1 MSEDGANATHDGARG
16 DRRVLIAAAAATVAI
31 AILLLV
37 RFPWIVGPPS
47 WRWPYVAT
55 SLWPR
60 ALGTTLLFALL
71 AGAAATWTRRRDS
84 RPRGDAAML
93 ALVVLIAIALELSFL
108 GLSPL
113 GPVTLPLIHV
123 VPWVTGYFWTARS
136 VTSLPEMLTSF
147 HEIVAGL
154 PHHARTHPPG
164 LVAVNHQILEFFRG
178 SAGATDGVLGVARA
192 FGISEGDLPGAAPA
206 ELASLI
212 IVGLAVVICSRLAL
226 IPAFFFARRLSG
238 APAARAA
245 VLLLAVI
252 PSHLLFA
259 GEFDAAYPL
268 LILAAFLLVGRGRG
282 LRSLVAAGALCG
294 VLCLFTF
301 VASFFL
307 LLVGIVDITIT
318 RFARADD
325 AGTRPPPRW
334 RLRRL
339 LALGAGFASVL
350 ALFQL
355 ATGCSIPR
363 VFLAA
368 YKIQH
373 EVLIPEQRREWLT
386 WVFWNLPD
394 FFIFLGPAVA
404 VLFAREVFA
413 AVRDLR
419 ARRIEAPFTLAVL
432 AFLAVLDLSGLIPAE
447 TSRVWLFLV
456 APVVIAATRGGVPGG
471 TRGLIAILALQFAF
485 SLVAKGSL
493 LMIDVKLPG

>member
-1 MSEDGANATHDGARG
+1 MSDDRANATHDRARG
-16 DRRVLIAAAAATVAI
+16 DRRTLIAAAAATAAI
-31 AILLLV
+31 AILLLI

-47 WRWPYVAT
+47 WRWPYAAT

-60 ALGTTLLFALL
+60 ALGTTFLFALL
-71 AGAAATWTRRRDS
+71 AAAAAIWTRRREAH
-84 RPRGDAAML
+84 PRGDAAML
-93 ALVVLIAIALELSFL
+93 AVVVLIAIALELSFL

-136 VTSLPEMLTSF
+136 VASLPEMLTSF

-164 LVAVNHQILEFFRG
+164 LVAINHQILAFFRG
-178 SAGATDGVLGVARA
+178 SEGATDGVLSAARV
-192 FGISEGDLPGAAPA
+192 FGISASDLPGATPA

-212 IVGLAVVICSRLAL
+212 IAGLAVVVASRLAL
-226 IPAFFFARRLSG
+226 VPAFLLARHVSG

-259 GEFDAAYPL
+259 GEFDAAYPVL
-268 LILAAFLLVGRGRG
+268 LLAALALVGRGRSM
-282 LRSLVAAGALCG
+282 RSLFIAGALCG
-294 VLCLFTF
+294 VLCLLTF
-301 VASFFL
+301 VASFCL
-307 LLVGIVDITIT
+307 LLVAIVDIAMT
-318 RFARADD
+318 RVAMSD
-325 AGTRPPPRW
+325 APASKPTPGRHVA
-334 RLRRL
+334 RL
-339 LALGAGFASVL
+339 LVIGAGFAAVL

-368 YKIQH
+368 YAIQH
-373 EVLIPEQRREWLT
+373 EVLIPEQQRQWLT

-394 FFIFLGPAVA
+394 FFIFLGPALA
-404 VLFAREVFA
+404 VLFAREVVGV
-413 AVRDLR
+413 VRDLR
-419 ARRIEAPFTLAVL
+419 ARRVAAAFTLAVL
-432 AFLAVLDLSGLIPAE
+432 VFLIVLDLSGLIPAE

-456 APVVIAATRGGVPGG
+456 APVVIAATRDGVPGG
-471 TRGLIAILALQFAF
+471 TRGLLAILALQFAF
-485 SLVAKGSL
+485 ALLAKGTL